1 MQTVPGRWLA
11 ALHSR
16 DFRLLWISELISA
29 IGNAMFEVAL
39 YWHKNTLKVSC
50 FPVIIHITCLNRF
63 DGYIA
68 VNIGCEEH
76 GQLAE
81 AFLSRTM

>member
-39 YWHKNTLKVSC
+39 YWHKNSLKVSC
-50 FPVIIHITCLNRF
+50 FPVIICITCLIHF
-63 DGYIA
+63 DGY
-68 VNIGCEEH
+68 IGCEEH

-81 AFLSRTM
+81 ELLNIAM